1 MPRDLESAMTLS
13 HKTGKRDET
22 VGLGQFL
29 CCRFLGFTLDFG
41 LSKAKKEAR
50 ESKGW
55 QSSPGG
61 GVR

>member
-13 HKTGKRDET
+13 HKTGKRDKT

-29 CCRFLGFTLDFG
+29 CCRFLGFTWILG
-41 LSKAKKEAR
+41 SVRQKKEAK

>member
-41 LSKAKKEAR
+41 LSKAKKRGKRGPKDGSPALVEA
-50 ESKGW
+50 
-55 QSSPGG
+55 
-61 GVR
+61 